1 VTYYLLRIKD
11 SIMHKQKRLVYK
23 LQTLVLGTMWVVSS
37 GSIAKWLKDRLPP
50 VILTL
55 ILAVSQKSGTSNI
68 GEWISFLSMPSWP
81 VGDYRRVVKT
91 ILPVLYYLSPLHS
104 IVTHIDLREEI
115 RDRDDDTTNPD
126 SIPLSPHE
134 SQWKGQHSTIHINPR
149 RDKETPLRQSDDTY
163 GIGEKDVSNYKVHE
177 EVADK

>member
-1 VTYYLLRIKD
+1 
-11 SIMHKQKRLVYK
+11 
-23 LQTLVLGTMWVVSS
+23 
-37 GSIAKWLKDRLPP
+37 
-50 VILTL
+50 
-55 ILAVSQKSGTSNI
+55 
-68 GEWISFLSMPSWP
+68 
-81 VGDYRRVVKT
+81 VVKT

-134 SQWKGQHSTIHINPR
+134 WQWKGQHSTIHIDPR

-163 GIGEKDVSNYKVHE
+163 GLVEKDVSDHKTQE
-177 EVADK
+177 EVANR